1 MRGQVKK
8 GKGQSLGLHGTSGKA
23 GRRCDRRLGLEEG
36 DGKGIRGLV
45 GRLGLLA
52 TRWVGLKA
60 TGPKGQI
67 GRRAAG
73 PTGPKYEK
81 ETFLEQKMNF

>member
-1 MRGQVKK
+1 MAPVGKRG
-8 GKGQSLGLHGTSGKA
+8 GAHGVG
-23 GRRCDRRLGLEEG
+23 GMPGRRRCDRRLGLEEG